1 MMLSAKRLFMVSIAA
16 SSAMATAENSHA
28 GQWLDSILGRN
39 QPVYPVGAPVLV
51 AQNPAVPNPA
61 VPYSANQTLG
71 YGSYQTNHPPTY
83 NAPLLAPGFPQTVA
97 GTLPT
102 AAYDTQWGRVPVT
115 YYRPVTAFDPRYG
128 TTVTSLQPCTSYQ
141 YQAQRPPVIAPRP
154 ILGEYGAQAN
164 KWPGITGPGYNPTGL
179 AVTSGY
185 LPAYQTIPNSGVPMA
200 PMNPMAPVVS
210 SGSATGMPATA
221 FPTRTFSSPYVPN
234 QYATNQYAASMPAAG
249 MPVTSVPATN
259 WAAGPITA
267 GPVTAGPIGTGVV
280 PTAAWM
286 PVSPN
291 GYCANGTCVQPA
303 SAAPSGFAPAP
314 SAFSGNSTFSGN
326 TSVPGIAPPNI
337 PGATVTPVGPPS
349 FSSTP
354 TANGNVYGGANPSLA
369 NPNLAN
375 PAFTNPA
382 LTNPSLTNPNLGLPA
397 SNGQVLPN
405 QQVFPGQPNTGF
417 GDPEATRVPGP
428 SGSSAWMP
436 PSKPNATTEVQRL
449 PMVAIDK
456 ERANPA
462 SSSLNELSQFRSA
475 PEVSSGNS
483 TPNQMM
489 NAASIPS
496 TLPDEPFS
504 GVRPLSAPADFDS
517 KPKWNPSLLDPDDR
531 TVWEQKNRKKDN
543 VIQLISGTEFQAGSV
558 VNAVSTSNS
567 VRSGNDKSG
576 FRPVT
581 ALQ

>member
-1 MMLSAKRLFMVSIAA
+1 MMLSAKRLFMVSVAA
-16 SSAMATAENSHA
+16 SSAIATAENSQA
-28 GQWLDSILGRN
+28 GQWLDSILGLN
-39 QPVYPVGAPVLV
+39 QPVYPVGSPVLV
-51 AQNPAVPNPA
+51 AQNPAGL
-61 VPYSANQTLG
+61 PYAANQTLG
-71 YGSYQTNHPPTY
+71 YGNYQTNQPPTY
-83 NAPLLAPGFPQTVA
+83 NAPLAAPGFPQTVA

-154 ILGEYGAQAN
+154 ISGEYGAQAN

-179 AVTSGY
+179 AVASGY
-185 LPAYQTIPNSGVPMA
+185 LPTYQTIPNSGVPMA

-210 SGSATGMPATA
+210 SGSATGMPASA

-234 QYATNQYAASMPAAG
+234 PYATNQYAASMPSAG
-249 MPVTSVPATN
+249 IPITSAPATN

-267 GPVTAGPIGTGVV
+267 GPITAGPIGTGVV

-303 SAAPSGFAPAP
+303 SAAPIGFTTAP
-314 SAFSGNSTFSGN
+314 STLSGN
-326 TSVPGIAPPNI
+326 TSAPGVAPPNI

-354 TANGNVYGGANPSLA
+354 TASGNIYGGANPSLV

-375 PAFTNPA
+375 PALTSPA
-382 LTNPSLTNPNLGLPA
+382 LTNPSLGVPA
-397 SNGQVLPN
+397 SNGQILPS

-436 PSKPNATTEVQRL
+436 PNKPSVTTEVQRL

-456 ERANPA
+456 EGTNPT
-462 SSSLNELSQFRSA
+462 SSSLNDKLSQFRSA
-475 PEVSSGNS
+475 PEIPSGNS

-496 TLPDEPFS
+496 TLPDEPFT
-504 GVRPLSAPADFDS
+504 GVQPLSAPADFDS

-531 TVWEQKNRKKDN
+531 TVWEQKNLKRDN
-543 VIQLISGTEFQAGSV
+543 VIQLVSGTEFQGGGV
-558 VNAVSTSNS
+558 VSAVSTSNS

>member
-1 MMLSAKRLFMVSIAA
+1 MMLSAKRLFIVSVAA
-16 SSAMATAENSHA
+16 SCAMVTAETSQA

-39 QPVYPVGAPVLV
+39 QPVYPVGSPVLV
-51 AQNPAVPNPA
+51 AQNPAL
-61 VPYSANQTLG
+61 PYAANQTLG
-71 YGSYQTNHPPTY
+71 YGSYQTNQPPTY

-164 KWPGITGPGYNPTGL
+164 NWPGITGPGYNPTGL

-185 LPAYQTIPNSGVPMA
+185 LPTYQTIPNSGVPMA

-234 QYATNQYAASMPAAG
+234 QYATNQYAASIPAASL
-249 MPVTSVPATN
+249 PVTSVPATN

-267 GPVTAGPIGTGVV
+267 GPVTTGPIGTGVV

-303 SAAPSGFAPAP
+303 SAVPSGFTPAP
-314 SAFSGNSTFSGN
+314 STYSGSALSGN
-326 TSVPGIAPPNI
+326 TSAPGIAPPNI

-354 TANGNVYGGANPSLA
+354 TANGNVYGGTNPSLA

-375 PAFTNPA
+375 PSYTNPALTNPA
-382 LTNPSLTNPNLGLPA
+382 LTNPSLGVPA

-428 SGSSAWMP
+428 SGSSAMMS
-436 PSKPNATTEVQRL
+436 PSKPNVNEVQRL

-462 SSSLNELSQFRSA
+462 SASLNDKLSQFRSM
-475 PEVSSGNS
+475 PEVPSANS

-531 TVWEQKNRKKDN
+531 TVWEQKNRKKEN
-543 VIQLISGTEFQAGSV
+543 VIQLVSGTEFQGGSV

>member
-1 MMLSAKRLFMVSIAA
+1 MMLSAKRLFMVSVAA
-16 SSAMATAENSHA
+16 SSAIATAENSQA
-28 GQWLDSILGRN
+28 GQWLDSILGLN
-39 QPVYPVGAPVLV
+39 QPVYPVGSPVLV
-51 AQNPAVPNPA
+51 AQNPAL
-61 VPYSANQTLG
+61 PYAANQTLG
-71 YGSYQTNHPPTY
+71 YGNYQTNQPPTY
-83 NAPLLAPGFPQTVA
+83 NAPLAAPGFPQTVA

-154 ILGEYGAQAN
+154 ISGEYGAQAN

-179 AVTSGY
+179 AVASGY
-185 LPAYQTIPNSGVPMA
+185 LPTYQTIPNSGVPMA

-210 SGSATGMPATA
+210 SGSATGMPAST

-234 QYATNQYAASMPAAG
+234 PYATNQYAASMPSAG
-249 MPVTSVPATN
+249 IPITSAPATN

-267 GPVTAGPIGTGVV
+267 GPITAGPIGTGVV
-280 PTAAWM
+280 PSAAWM

-303 SAAPSGFAPAP
+303 SAAPIGFTTAP
-314 SAFSGNSTFSGN
+314 STLSGN
-326 TSVPGIAPPNI
+326 TSAPGIAPPNI

-354 TANGNVYGGANPSLA
+354 TASGNIYGGANPSLV

-375 PAFTNPA
+375 PALTSPA
-382 LTNPSLTNPNLGLPA
+382 LTNPSLGVPA
-397 SNGQVLPN
+397 SNGQILP
-405 QQVFPGQPNTGF
+405 PNK
-417 GDPEATRVPGP
+417 P
-428 SGSSAWMP
+428 SV
-436 PSKPNATTEVQRL
+436 TTEVQRL

-456 ERANPA
+456 EGTNPT
-462 SSSLNELSQFRSA
+462 SSSLNDKLSQFRSA
-475 PEVSSGNS
+475 PEIPSGNS

-504 GVRPLSAPADFDS
+504 GVQPLSAPADFDS

-531 TVWEQKNRKKDN
+531 TVWEQKNLKRDN
-543 VIQLISGTEFQAGSV
+543 VIQLVSGTEFQGGGV

>member
-1 MMLSAKRLFMVSIAA
+1 MLSAKRLFMVSIAA
-16 SSAMATAENSHA
+16 SSAMATAENSQA
-28 GQWLDSILGRN
+28 GQWLDSILGLN
-39 QPVYPVGAPVLV
+39 QPVYPVGSPVLV
-51 AQNPAVPNPA
+51 AQNPAL
-61 VPYSANQTLG
+61 PYAANQTLG
-71 YGSYQTNHPPTY
+71 YGSYQTNQPPTY
-83 NAPLLAPGFPQTVA
+83 NAPLPAPGFPQTVA

-154 ILGEYGAQAN
+154 ISGEYGAQAN

-179 AVTSGY
+179 AVASGY
-185 LPAYQTIPNSGVPMA
+185 LPTYQTIPNSGVPMA

-210 SGSATGMPATA
+210 SGSATGMPAST
-221 FPTRTFSSPYVPN
+221 FPTRTFSSPYVSNQYANN
-234 QYATNQYAASMPAAG
+234 QYATSMPATS
-249 MPVTSVPATN
+249 MPAMNMPATN
-259 WAAGPITA
+259 WAMGPTGTGAIAAGPIGT
-267 GPVTAGPIGTGVV
+267 GPIGTGVV

-303 SAAPSGFAPAP
+303 AANAFMPGP
-314 SAFSGNSTFSGN
+314 SAISGNMSN
-326 TSVPGIAPPNI
+326 PGIAPPNI
-337 PGATVTPVGPPS
+337 PGATVTPIGQPS
-349 FSSTP
+349 YSSTP
-354 TANGNVYGGANPSLA
+354 TANGNVYGGANPALANPAIA
-369 NPNLAN
+369 NPNLV
-375 PAFTNPA
+375 NPA
-382 LTNPSLTNPNLGLPA
+382 LNNPSLSVPA
-397 SNGQVLPN
+397 PSGQVLPS

-428 SGSSAWMP
+428 SGTSAWMP
-436 PSKPNATTEVQRL
+436 PTKPSVPTDVQRL

-456 ERANPA
+456 ERGNPA
-462 SSSLNELSQFRSA
+462 SASLNDKLSQFRSS
-475 PEVSSGNS
+475 PEVPNGNS

-489 NAASIPS
+489 NAAAIPS
-496 TLPDEPFS
+496 TLPDEPFT
-504 GVRPLSAPADFDS
+504 GVQPLSAPADFDS

-543 VIQLISGTEFQAGSV
+543 VIQLVSGTESQGGGV

-567 VRSGNDKSG
+567 VRSGNDKPG

>member
-1 MMLSAKRLFMVSIAA
+1 MMLSAKRLFMVSVAA
-16 SSAMATAENSHA
+16 SSAIVTTENSQA
-28 GQWLDSILGRN
+28 GQWLDSILGSN
-39 QPVYPVGAPVLV
+39 QPVYPVGSPVLV
-51 AQNPAVPNPA
+51 AQNPAL
-61 VPYSANQTLG
+61 PYAANQTLG
-71 YGSYQTNHPPTY
+71 YGSYQANQPPTY
-83 NAPLLAPGFPQTVA
+83 NAPLPAPGFPQTVA
-97 GTLPT
+97 ATLPT

-154 ILGEYGAQAN
+154 ISGEYGAQAN
-164 KWPGITGPGYNPTGL
+164 NWPGITGPGYNPTGL
-179 AVTSGY
+179 AVASGY
-185 LPAYQTIPNSGVPMA
+185 LPSYQTIPNSGVPMA
-200 PMNPMAPVVS
+200 PMNPMAPVVN

-234 QYATNQYAASMPAAG
+234 QYANNQFATSMPA
-249 MPVTSVPATN
+249 TSTPATN
-259 WAAGPITA
+259 WATGPIA
-267 GPVTAGPIGTGVV
+267 NGPIATGVV

-291 GYCANGTCVQPA
+291 GYSANGTYVQPA
-303 SAAPSGFAPAP
+303 TAVPGSFAPAP
-314 SAFSGNSTFSGN
+314 SAISGI
-326 TSVPGIAPPNI
+326 TSKSGIAPPNI
-337 PGATVTPVGPPS
+337 PGATVTPIGQPS
-349 FSSTP
+349 YSSTP
-354 TANGNVYGGANPSLA
+354 TANGNFYGGANPTLA

-375 PAFTNPA
+375 PTLSNPT
-382 LTNPSLTNPNLGLPA
+382 LSNPTLSNPTLSNPSLGVPA
-397 SNGQVLPN
+397 PNGQVLPS

-428 SGSSAWMP
+428 SGTSAWMS
-436 PSKPNATTEVQRL
+436 PSKPSVLNEVQRL
-449 PMVAIDK
+449 PMVAIDQ
-456 ERANPA
+456 EPSNPA
-462 SSSLNELSQFRSA
+462 PASWNDKPSQFRSST
-475 PEVSSGNS
+475 EGTSGNS

-489 NAASIPS
+489 NAAAIPS
-496 TLPDEPFS
+496 TLPDEPFPS
-504 GVRPLSAPADFDS
+504 VRPLSAPADFDT

-543 VIQLISGTEFQAGSV
+543 VIQLVSGTESQGVGV

-567 VRSGNDKSG
+567 IRSGNDKPG